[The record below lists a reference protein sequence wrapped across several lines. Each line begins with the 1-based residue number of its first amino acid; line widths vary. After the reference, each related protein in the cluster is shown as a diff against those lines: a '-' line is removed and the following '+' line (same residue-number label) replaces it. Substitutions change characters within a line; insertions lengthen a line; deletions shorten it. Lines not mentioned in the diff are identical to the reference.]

1 MLNYQRVQ
9 RSMSLFPSNLAGSSR
24 CSKQSN
30 KIFHVGIIW
39 WDEYHDGKLAVVF
52 FPRSMIRVFPCLV
65 TVDGRWVESFWP
77 FKGSQATIS
86 PIFSRPVVLHQV
98 IFWNQCFY
106 LVGGL
111 EHEWIICPFSW
122 EFHHPDE
129 VHHFYIF
136 FRVGLNHQP
145 DRKPYHVP
153 SGNLFLW
160 NSSMDRWSSL

>member
-1 MLNYQRVQ
+1 MLG
-9 RSMSLFPSNLAGSSR
+9 SFGGMSIMMANWQLF
-24 CSKQSN
+24 
-30 KIFHVGIIW
+30 
-39 WDEYHDGKLAVVF
+39 F

-153 SGNLFLW
+153 SGNHFFCGIPLW
-160 NSSMDRWSSL
+160 IDDLRCKPPENS